1 MLQNVWKWWQS
12 EIYVVPT
19 ADLTYITGGEG
30 AIFKVPS
37 RVLVE
42 IPSYRIVAFGDD
54 AREVEHAGLGESK
67 VVKPYSSLEIFDE
80 TGSVVFLRS
89 LFRLVLGTRFLL
101 KPHVTVSLS
110 EEVSP
115 FMQELWQH
123 VAYSAGARQVTFV
136 HPLLAVAAGAGL
148 PYQDAHGYAVSIIDS
163 AGVTFGL
170 VAFGHVQY
178 TTWHAWKSIPEGK
191 ELIQDLQIQWQNF
204 LSIIPVEFMATITA
218 EGCVFS
224 WDEAPADGASVL
236 SPHLETPVV
245 IVPRT
250 AEVLGLREFGE
261 GEQ

>member
-1 MLQNVWKWWQS
+1 M
-12 EIYVVPT
+12 VPT
-19 ADLTYITGGEG
+19 ADLTYITGAEG
-30 AIFKVPS
+30 TIYKVPS

-67 VVKPYSSLEIFDE
+67 VVRPYSSLEIFDE

-110 EEVSP
+110 DEVSP
-115 FMQELWQH
+115 FMQEMWQH
-123 VAYSAGARQVTFV
+123 VAYGAGARQVSFV

-148 PYQDAHGYAVSIIDS
+148 PYRDAHGYAVGIIDS

-178 TTWHAWKSIPEGK
+178 TVWHAWGEIPEGNA
-191 ELIQDLQIQWQNF
+191 LIEALQAQWQNF
-204 LSIIPVEFMATITA
+204 LSTIPVEFMATVTA
-218 EGCVFS
+218 EGCIVA
-224 WDEAPADGASVL
+224 WDEAPAEAAQVL

-245 IVPRT
+245 VVPRT

-261 GEQ
+261 GVL